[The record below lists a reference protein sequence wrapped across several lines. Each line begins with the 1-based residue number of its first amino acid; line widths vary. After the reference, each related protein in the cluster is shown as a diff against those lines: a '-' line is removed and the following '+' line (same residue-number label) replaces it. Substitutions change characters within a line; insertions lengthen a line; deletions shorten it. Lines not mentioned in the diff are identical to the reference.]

1 MRRGVWLIWLCLA
14 LLPLRGM
21 AHAAML
27 ATGSP
32 HGATAVVTDAASP
45 SPCAMHGTDV
55 AQPDATPVHDGAAG
69 GSQNSHSCHLCALC
83 HSAALPMALLA
94 EADDALPDAAPAT
107 PASLGAGRLGLDGLF
122 RPPR

>member
-21 AHAAML
+21 AHATML

-32 HGATAVVTDAASP
+32 LGATAVAMDSATP

-55 AQPDATPVHDGAAG
+55 AHPEAAPAHDGAAG
-69 GSQNSHSCHLCALC
+69 GSQYSHSCHLCALC

-94 EADDALPDAAPAT
+94 DADDAVPDAAPAA
-107 PASLGAGRLGLDGLF
+107 PALLGAGRLGLDGLF